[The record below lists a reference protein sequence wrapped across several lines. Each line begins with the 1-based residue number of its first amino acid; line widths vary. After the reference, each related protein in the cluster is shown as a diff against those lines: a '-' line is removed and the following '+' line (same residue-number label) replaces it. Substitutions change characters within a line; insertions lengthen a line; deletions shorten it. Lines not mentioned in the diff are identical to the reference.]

1 MDTDGA
7 LAAVVELGKQ
17 RGFDTLKGAKGT
29 ATDMVVQEVVD
40 GLEDNVQ
47 GDLDDDVQGDLD
59 DDVQGD
65 LAQVQE
71 GTKAQAVVSIWQRRA
86 SELMAQEIAPHL
98 DRLQSR
104 TTTQLRLQA
113 CNV

>member
-7 LAAVVELGKQ
+7 LAAVVELGK
-17 RGFDTLKGAKGT
+17 RMGFDTLKGAKGT

-47 GDLDDDVQGDLD
+47 GDLDDN
-59 DDVQGD
+59 VQGD